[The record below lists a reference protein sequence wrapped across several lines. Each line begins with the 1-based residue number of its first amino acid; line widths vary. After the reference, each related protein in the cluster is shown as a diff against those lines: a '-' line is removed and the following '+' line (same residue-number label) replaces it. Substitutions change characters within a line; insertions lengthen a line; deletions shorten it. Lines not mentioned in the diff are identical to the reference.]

1 MNASAF
7 FTDEEKNR
15 LKEAVRQAE
24 KNTSGEIRVHV
35 ETYFTGTVLDRA
47 STVFADL
54 KIQKTELRNG
64 VLFYLAVKNQEFAI
78 LGDSGINKVVP
89 KDFWNNIKNEMQF
102 FFRQSDFTGGL
113 CRGLEMAG
121 EALSIHF
128 PYSAA
133 DKNELSDEISFGN
146 QDLKP
151 DDNKTGS
158 KS

>member
-1 MNASAF
+1 MNAAAF

-15 LKEAVRQAE
+15 LKEAVKQAE
-24 KNTSGEIRVHV
+24 RNTSGEIRVHV
-35 ETYFTGTVLDRA
+35 ETYFTGNVMDRA

-64 VLFYLAVKNQEFAI
+64 VLFYLAIRNQEFAI
-78 LGDSGINKVVP
+78 LGDLGINKLVP
-89 KDFWNNIKNEMQF
+89 ENFWNNIKDEMQF

-121 EALSIHF
+121 EALSVHF
-128 PYSAA
+128 AHSA
-133 DKNELSDEISFGN
+133 DDRNELSDEISFGN

-151 DDNKTGS
+151 DENIKDY